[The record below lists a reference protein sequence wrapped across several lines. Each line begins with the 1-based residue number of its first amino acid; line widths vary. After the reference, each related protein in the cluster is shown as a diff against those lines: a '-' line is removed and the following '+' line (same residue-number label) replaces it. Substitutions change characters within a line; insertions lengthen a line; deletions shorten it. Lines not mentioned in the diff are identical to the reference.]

1 MDFFS
6 TSELLGASPI
16 LLLSLFSLI
25 AMLVNALM
33 KNSANAVFGIS
44 IVGILASIGCSL
56 YTFPVFSNS
65 NLPQTAF
72 SDMILVGGYASF
84 FSVLFLMIAL
94 FSIFIAKP
102 YLEKEQYH
110 FGEYYVLILIA
121 TIGMLVLGAAAD
133 LITIFLGIEIMSVS
147 FYVLAGYYRT
157 KLSSNESALKYF
169 LLGAFAT
176 GFLLYGIA
184 LIYGTS
190 GTTNLLRIV
199 TMYPQVFF
207 DPLHIIGWGLILIGF
222 AFKVAAVP
230 FHMWVPDVYEG
241 APTSVTAF
249 MSTGGKAAAF
259 ASFIITFS
267 VPMSMHDE
275 RLTMVLAVLAAG
287 SMIIGNWF
295 GLAQTNLKRMLAY
308 SSIAHA
314 GYMIIGIASGIPLGQ
329 QGIAFYLV
337 SYAFTNLGAFGII
350 AMLEKENPPDG
361 RAGGSNLNY
370 EDYAGLGKRKP
381 ALAAL
386 LAIFMFSL
394 TGIPPFAGF
403 VGKYYLF
410 ASAVQSKLTWLAIL
424 GVITSLF
431 STYYY
436 LRVIVYMYFR
446 EATDNSEIVL
456 PRLTFI
462 TVIVCGIGILLFGVF
477 PSLIFDMMRS
487 IF

>member
-1 MDFFS
+1 MDSFS
-6 TSELLGASPI
+6 TLELVGASPI
-16 LLLSLFSLI
+16 VMLSIFSLI
-25 AMLVNALM
+25 AMLTNALL
-33 KNSANAVFGIS
+33 KNSANAVFAVSVIGI
-44 IVGILASIGCSL
+44 VASIACSI
-56 YTFPVFSNS
+56 YTFDQPS
-65 NLPQTAF
+65 LPQTAF
-72 SDMILVGGYASF
+72 SDMLLVGGYASF
-84 FSVLFLMIAL
+84 FSFLFLFISL
-94 FSIFIAKP
+94 FSVFIAKP

-121 TIGMLVLGAAAD
+121 AIGMLVLGSAAD
-133 LITIFLGIEIMSVS
+133 LISIFLGIEIMSVS

-157 KLSSNESALKYF
+157 KNASNESALKYF

-184 LIYGTS
+184 LIYGTT

-222 AFKVAAVP
+222 SFKVAAVP

-337 SYAFTNLGAFGII
+337 SYALTNLGAFGII
-350 AMLEKENPPDG
+350 SMLEGEN
-361 RAGGSNLNY
+361 GSNLNY
-370 EDYAGLGKRKP
+370 EYYAGLGKRKP
-381 ALAAL
+381 GLAAL
-386 LAIFMFSL
+386 LAMFMFSL

-403 VGKYYLF
+403 IGKYYLF
-410 ASAVQSKLTWLAIL
+410 ASAIQSKLTWLAIL

-436 LRVIVYMYFR
+436 LRVVVYMYFR
-446 EATDNSEIVL
+446 EGTDQTEIVL
-456 PRLTFI
+456 PRLAYV
-462 TVIVCGIGILLFGVF
+462 TVILCGIGIVLFGIF
-477 PSLIFDMMRS
+477 PSLIFDLMKS

>member
-16 LLLSLFSLI
+16 LMLSLFSLI

-33 KNSANAVFGIS
+33 KNSAKAVFAVS
-44 IVGILASIGCSL
+44 IVGILASIACSI
-56 YTFPVFSNS
+56 YTFPLFADS

-72 SDMILVGGYASF
+72 SDMLLVGAYPSF
-84 FSVLFLMIAL
+84 FSVLFLVVAL

-102 YLEKEQYH
+102 YLEKEGYH

-121 TIGMLVLGAAAD
+121 TIGMLILGAAAD

-147 FYVLAGYYRT
+147 FYVLAGYYRS

-184 LIYGTS
+184 LIYGTT

-207 DPLHIIGWGLILIGF
+207 DPLHLIGWGLILIGF

-259 ASFIITFS
+259 ASFVLAFS

-275 RLTMVLAVLAAG
+275 RLTLVLAVLAAA
-287 SMIIGNWF
+287 SMLIGNWF
-295 GLAQTNLKRMLAY
+295 GLSQLNLKRMLAY

-314 GYMIIGIASGIPLGQ
+314 GYMIVGIASGIQLGQ

-337 SYAFTNLGAFGII
+337 AYTLTNLGAFGVI
-350 AMLEKENPPDG
+350 AMLEKENG
-361 RAGGSNLNY
+361 AKLSY

-381 ALAAL
+381 GLAAL
-386 LAIFMFSL
+386 LAMFMFSL

-403 VGKYYLF
+403 IGKYYLF

-424 GVITSLF
+424 GVMTSLF

-436 LRVIVYMYFR
+436 LRVVVYMYFR
-446 EATDNSEIVL
+446 EATDQSEIVL
-456 PRLTFI
+456 PKLTFA
-462 TVIVCGIGILLFGVF
+462 TVIACAVGILLFGIF
-477 PSLIFDMMRS
+477 PSLIFDLMKS

>member
-16 LLLSLFSLI
+16 LMLSLFSLI

-350 AMLEKENPPDG
+350 AMLEKENG
-361 RAGGSNLNY
+361 TNVNY
-370 EDYAGLGKRKP
+370 ENYAGLGKRKP

-436 LRVIVYMYFR
+436 LRIIVYMYFR